1 MYYVT
6 IGNMFVTDFYYEDD
20 TENVIICDVQCTCY
34 SAAKYLFDSF
44 QQADKVADLIGGS
57 VNFDDYYTT

>member
-20 TENVIICDVQCTCY
+20 TEQIICDVQCTRY

-57 VNFDDYYTT
+57 VNFDDYYTN